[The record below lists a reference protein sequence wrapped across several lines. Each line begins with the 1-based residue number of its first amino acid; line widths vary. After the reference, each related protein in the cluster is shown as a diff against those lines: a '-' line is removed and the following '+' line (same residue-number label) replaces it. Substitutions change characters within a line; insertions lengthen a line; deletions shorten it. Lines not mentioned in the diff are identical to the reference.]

1 MTYCK
6 FIDENNVE
14 IYRKKYVIVDGSQI
28 SHPSKETL
36 LRVDI
41 KPLVVEDIPAHDEAT
56 QYAEPY
62 YIDGETEVTQKWTI
76 KDIPEGVI
84 DDELAD
90 A

>member
-1 MTYCK
+1 MFCK
-6 FIDENNVE
+6 FINEHR
-14 IYRKKYVIVDGSQI
+14 IKIHSKKYVYINGLQI
-28 SHPSKETL
+28 SYPSNEVL
-36 LRVDI
+36 ALAGY

-62 YIDGETEVTQKWTI
+62 YIDGETEIIQKWTI

-84 DDELAD
+84 DDEIAD

>member
-1 MTYCK
+1 MYK
-6 FIDENNVE
+6 FINEHRIESHN
-14 IYRKKYVIVDGSQI
+14 KKYVYVDSLQI
-28 SHPSKETL
+28 SYPSVEVL
-36 LRVDI
+36 LMAGY

-62 YIDGETEVTQKWTI
+62 YINGETEVTQKWTI

-84 DDELAD
+84 DDENAD